1 MINIK
6 LAMSYLKKQKGKTL
20 SLILSIGIAVMLVF
34 SLSVIKESQGQS
46 DINHAY
52 KNSGDYHAFYEDVDS
67 KVVKKLNS
75 EEDIKEFNDIL
86 KFGEIVSK
94 DNGASIN
101 LYSYN
106 KNFLDSTRY
115 KLIKGREPR
124 NSNELVIEQKVLD
137 KMDLGVKLNQT
148 IDFQIVNEYVNE
160 NNENVIYS
168 KNKQF
173 KIVGILSKS
182 DEYYESLNKY
192 KVRAFTYSKDGKDIV
207 PSELINHMGTLKLN
221 TKDLDTQKVVNLGVK
236 YKLTNNEFYPNTE
249 VSMAMSMKNI
259 SKTTTYSIKQRL
271 LPLLCAILVIY
282 NMFNIII
289 LDMTKQIGLL
299 RAVGANKKNIRHI
312 FFIQSIVVLFVG
324 IVIGLLGGIVFSY
337 LGLRIVYDKSAEL
350 TINTNSI
357 IESIIMSIIAV
368 ILASVIP
375 IYKAGNLSIIDAI
388 KKTDK
393 LNYVPKILLLKSHK
407 KVVGIIN
414 EIAFKNI
421 FRNKVTS
428 IIIIITISLCGVLF
442 IGRLTSTKF
451 IYGKE
456 SDSANITS
464 KSYGNFDIYLGYS
477 PINANYIF
485 SKYDNSLLNEIKAI
499 DDVTDIK
506 PNIYLKGYL
515 RNADLEKDY
524 LDELKRTEINNTN
537 EPTVLI
543 RGYNKEL
550 LNNIDKYIDKG
561 ENIYSYT
568 KGDYKNILLVNNFY
582 SRIELSNNTQIIKSP
597 KVGDL
602 IDIKTPV
609 YKDGEYKY
617 INTKVRIAGIMKNS
631 YISEQDGESQSG
643 GIQVIFNEKDLK
655 ELTGIND
662 YNKVF
667 VKIKKGT
674 DKKVIKE
681 INNIIEKS
689 GFSDIEGRYVRNH
702 FGDHYNKSSYKL
714 AMICVFGVLLISSIN
729 IIFIVKSNI
738 IVRLSEICTFRAVGM
753 SKKNVKRMLI
763 KENIIYGVLSMIVA
777 GIISSFNYYKM
788 ISETN
793 KLNQQIYGI
802 SNSIKFEIPIYE
814 ILIFGLISVF
824 VCIIAVYFSNKMI
837 NKLSIVSGIKENE

>member
-20 SLILSIGIAVMLVF
+20 SLILSIGIAVILVF

-67 KVVKKLNS
+67 KIVKKLNS
-75 EEDIKEFNDIL
+75 EEDIKKFNDVL

-94 DNGASIN
+94 DNGSSIN
-101 LYSYN
+101 LCSYN

-137 KMDLGVKLNQT
+137 KMKLDVELNQT
-148 IDFQIVNEYVNE
+148 IDFQIVNEYVNK
-160 NNENVIYS
+160 NNENSIYS
-168 KNKQF
+168 KDKQF
-173 KIVGILSKS
+173 KIVGILSKP
-182 DEYYESLNKY
+182 DEYYEGLNEY

-207 PSELINHMGTLKLN
+207 PYELTTHMGTLKLN
-221 TKDLDTQKVVNLGVK
+221 TKDLDTQKVVNLGRK
-236 YKLTNNEFYPNTE
+236 YKLTSNQFYPNTE
-249 VSMAMSMKNI
+249 VSMSMYMKNI
-259 SKTTTYSIKQRL
+259 SKKTTYSIKQSL
-271 LPLLCAILVIY
+271 LPLLCATLVIY

-299 RAVGANKKNIRHI
+299 RAVGASKRNIRQI
-312 FFIQSIVVLFVG
+312 FFIQSIVVLSVG

-337 LGLRIVYDKSAEL
+337 LGLMIVYDKSAEL
-350 TINTNSI
+350 IINTNAV

-368 ILASVIP
+368 ILASVVP
-375 IYKAGNLSIIDAI
+375 VYKAGNLSIIDAI

-393 LNYVPKILLLKSHK
+393 LNYIPKLLLLKSHK

-456 SDSANITS
+456 SDTANITS
-464 KSYGNFDIYLGYS
+464 KSYGNFGIYLGYS

-499 DDVTDIK
+499 DDVTDIE

-524 LDELKRTEINNTN
+524 LDELKRTERNNTN
-537 EPTVLI
+537 ESTVLI

-561 ENIYSYT
+561 ENVYSYT

-617 INTKVRIAGIMKNS
+617 INIKVRIAGIMKNS

-662 YNKVF
+662 YNKAF

-681 INNIIEKS
+681 ITNIIEKS

-729 IIFIVKSNI
+729 IIFIVRSNI

-763 KENIIYGVLSMIVA
+763 KENIIYGVLSMLVA
-777 GIISSFNYYKM
+777 GIISSFSYYKM
-788 ISETN
+788 VSETN

-824 VCIIAVYFSNKMI
+824 VCVIAVYFSNKMI

>member
-6 LAMSYLKKQKGKTL
+6 LAMSYLKRERGKTL

-52 KNSGDYHAFYEDVDS
+52 KNSGDYHAFYEDLDS
-67 KVVKKLNS
+67 KIVKKLNN
-75 EEDIKEFNDIL
+75 EEDIKEFNDVL

-101 LYSYN
+101 LCSYN

-115 KLIKGREPR
+115 KLARGREPR

-137 KMDLGVKLNQT
+137 KMELDVKLNQT
-148 IDFQIVNEYVNE
+148 IDFQIINEYVNKNDE
-160 NNENVIYS
+160 NDIYS
-168 KNKQF
+168 KDKKF
-173 KIVGILSKS
+173 KLVGILSKP
-182 DEYYESLNKY
+182 DEYYESLNEY
-192 KVRAFTYSKDGKDIV
+192 KVRAFTYSNDGKDIV
-207 PSELINHMGTLKLN
+207 PYELITHMGTLKLN

-236 YKLTNNEFYPNTE
+236 YKLTNNQFYPNTE

-271 LPLLCAILVIY
+271 LPLLCAMLVIY
-282 NMFNIII
+282 NIFNIII

-299 RAVGANKKNIRHI
+299 RAVGSSKKNIRCI
-312 FFIQSIVVLFVG
+312 FFIQSIVVLSVG
-324 IVIGLLGGIVFSY
+324 LVIGLLGGIVFSY
-337 LGLRIVYDKSAEL
+337 LGLMIVYDKSAEL
-350 TINTNSI
+350 IINKNSI
-357 IESIIMSIIAV
+357 IESIIMSTIAV
-368 ILASVIP
+368 ILASVVT
-375 IYKAGNLSIIDAI
+375 IYRAGNLSIIDAI

-393 LNYVPKILLLKSHK
+393 LNYVPKLLLLKSHK

-428 IIIIITISLCGVLF
+428 IIIIITIALCGVLF
-442 IGRLTSTKF
+442 IGSLTSTKF

-456 SDSANITS
+456 SEASNITS

-477 PINANYIF
+477 PINANYTF
-485 SKYDNSLLNEIKAI
+485 SKYNNSLLDEIKAI
-499 DDVTDIK
+499 NDVTDIE
-506 PNIYLKGYL
+506 PNIYLSGYL
-515 RNADLEKDY
+515 RNSNLEKSY
-524 LDELKRTEINNTN
+524 LDELNRTGINNKN
-537 EPTVLI
+537 ESTVLF

-550 LNNIDKYIDKG
+550 LNNVDKYIDKG
-561 ENIYSYT
+561 ENVYSYT
-568 KGDYKNILLVNNFY
+568 KGNYKNILLVNNFY
-582 SRIELSNNTQIIKSP
+582 SRIEMSNNAQIIKSP

-602 IDIKTPV
+602 LDIKIPV
-609 YKDGEYKY
+609 YKGGEYKY
-617 INTKVRIAGIMKNS
+617 INTKVRVAGIMKNS

-662 YNKVF
+662 YNKAF

-729 IIFIVKSNI
+729 IIFIVRSNI

-777 GIISSFNYYKM
+777 GIISSFNYYK
-788 ISETN
+788 IVSETN
-793 KLNQQIYGI
+793 KLNQQVYGI
-802 SNSIKFEIPIYE
+802 NNSIKFEVPIYE
-814 ILIFGLISVF
+814 ILIFGSISVF
-824 VCIIAVYFSNKMI
+824 VCVIAVYFSNKMI
-837 NKLSIVSGIKENE
+837 NKLSIVSGIKEN

>member
-428 IIIIITISLCGVLF
+428 IIIIITIALCGVLF
-442 IGRLTSTKF
+442 IGNLTSTKF

-456 SDSANITS
+456 SESANITS

-485 SKYDNSLLNEIKAI
+485 SKYDNSLLDEIKSI
-499 DDVTDIK
+499 DDVTGIE
-506 PNIYLKGYL
+506 PNIYLDGWL
-515 RNADLEKDY
+515 RNADLEKSY
-524 LDELKRTEINNTN
+524 LDELNRTGINNKN
-537 EPTVLI
+537 ESTVLI

-561 ENIYSYT
+561 ENVYSYT
-568 KGDYKNILLVNNFY
+568 KSGYKNVLLVNNFY
-582 SRIELSNNTQIIKSP
+582 SRIELSNNAQIIKSP

-602 IDIKTPV
+602 IDIKIPV
-609 YKDGEYKY
+609 YKGGEYKY
-617 INTKVRIAGIMKNS
+617 INTKVRIAGIMKNG

>member
-20 SLILSIGIAVMLVF
+20 SLILSIGIAVILVF

-67 KVVKKLNS
+67 KIVKKLNS
-75 EEDIKEFNDIL
+75 EEDIKKFNDVL

-94 DNGASIN
+94 DNGSSIN
-101 LYSYN
+101 LCSYN

-137 KMDLGVKLNQT
+137 KMKLDVELNQT
-148 IDFQIVNEYVNE
+148 IDFQIVNEYVNK
-160 NNENVIYS
+160 NNENSIYS
-168 KNKQF
+168 KDKQF
-173 KIVGILSKS
+173 KIVGILSKP
-182 DEYYESLNKY
+182 DEYYEGLNEY

-207 PSELINHMGTLKLN
+207 PYELTTHMGTLKLN
-221 TKDLDTQKVVNLGVK
+221 TKDLDTQKVVNLGRK
-236 YKLTNNEFYPNTE
+236 YKLTSNQFYPNTE
-249 VSMAMSMKNI
+249 VSMSMYMKNI
-259 SKTTTYSIKQRL
+259 SKKTTYSIKQSL
-271 LPLLCAILVIY
+271 LPLLCATLVIY

-299 RAVGANKKNIRHI
+299 RAVGASKRNIRQI
-312 FFIQSIVVLFVG
+312 FFIQSIVVLSVG

-337 LGLRIVYDKSAEL
+337 LGLMIVYDKSAEL
-350 TINTNSI
+350 IINTNAV

-368 ILASVIP
+368 ILASVVP
-375 IYKAGNLSIIDAI
+375 VYKAGNLSIIDAI

-393 LNYVPKILLLKSHK
+393 LNYIPKLLLLKSHK

-464 KSYGNFDIYLGYS
+464 KSYGNFGIYLGYS

-499 DDVTDIK
+499 DDVTDIE

-524 LDELKRTEINNTN
+524 LDELKRTERNNTN
-537 EPTVLI
+537 ESTVLI

-561 ENIYSYT
+561 ENVYSYT

-609 YKDGEYKY
+609 YK
-617 INTKVRIAGIMKNS
+617 
-631 YISEQDGESQSG
+631 
-643 GIQVIFNEKDLK
+643 
-655 ELTGIND
+655 
-662 YNKVF
+662 
-667 VKIKKGT
+667 
-674 DKKVIKE
+674 
-681 INNIIEKS
+681 
-689 GFSDIEGRYVRNH
+689 EGNR
-702 FGDHYNKSSYKL
+702 
-714 AMICVFGVLLISSIN
+714 
-729 IIFIVKSNI
+729 
-738 IVRLSEICTFRAVGM
+738 
-753 SKKNVKRMLI
+753 
-763 KENIIYGVLSMIVA
+763 
-777 GIISSFNYYKM
+777 
-788 ISETN
+788 
-793 KLNQQIYGI
+793 
-802 SNSIKFEIPIYE
+802 
-814 ILIFGLISVF
+814 
-824 VCIIAVYFSNKMI
+824 
-837 NKLSIVSGIKENE
+837 

>member
-6 LAMSYLKKQKGKTL
+6 LAMSYLKRERGKTL

-52 KNSGDYHAFYEDVDS
+52 KNSGDYHAFYEDLDS
-67 KVVKKLNS
+67 KIVKKLNN
-75 EEDIKEFNDIL
+75 EEDIKEFNDVL

-101 LYSYN
+101 LCSYN

-115 KLIKGREPR
+115 KLARGREPR

-137 KMDLGVKLNQT
+137 KMELDVKLNQT
-148 IDFQIVNEYVNE
+148 IDFQIINEYVNKNDE
-160 NNENVIYS
+160 NDIYS
-168 KNKQF
+168 KDKKF
-173 KIVGILSKS
+173 KLVGILSKP
-182 DEYYESLNKY
+182 DEYYESLNEY
-192 KVRAFTYSKDGKDIV
+192 KVRAFTYSNDGKDIV
-207 PSELINHMGTLKLN
+207 PYELITHMGTLKLN

-236 YKLTNNEFYPNTE
+236 YKLTNNQFYPNTE

-259 SKTTTYSIKQRL
+259 SKTTTYSIKQKL
-271 LPLLCAILVIY
+271 LPLLCAMLVIY
-282 NMFNIII
+282 NIFNIII

-299 RAVGANKKNIRHI
+299 RAVGSSKKNIRCI
-312 FFIQSIVVLFVG
+312 FFIQSIVVLSVG
-324 IVIGLLGGIVFSY
+324 LVIGLLGGIVFSY
-337 LGLRIVYDKSAEL
+337 LGLMIVYDKSAEL
-350 TINTNSI
+350 IINKNSI
-357 IESIIMSIIAV
+357 IESIIMSTIAV
-368 ILASVIP
+368 ILASVVT
-375 IYKAGNLSIIDAI
+375 IYRAGNLSIIDAI

-393 LNYVPKILLLKSHK
+393 LNYVPKLLLLKSHK

-428 IIIIITISLCGVLF
+428 IIIIITIALCGVLF

-456 SDSANITS
+456 SEASNITS

-477 PINANYIF
+477 PINANYTF
-485 SKYDNSLLNEIKAI
+485 SKYNSSLLDEIKAI
-499 DDVTDIK
+499 NDVTDIE
-506 PNIYLKGYL
+506 PNIYLSGYL
-515 RNADLEKDY
+515 RNSNLEKSY
-524 LDELKRTEINNTN
+524 LDELNRTGINNKN
-537 EPTVLI
+537 ESTVLF

-550 LNNIDKYIDKG
+550 LNNVDKYIDKG
-561 ENIYSYT
+561 ENVYSYT
-568 KGDYKNILLVNNFY
+568 KGNYKNILLVNNFY
-582 SRIELSNNTQIIKSP
+582 SRIEMSNNAQIIKSP

-602 IDIKTPV
+602 LDIKIPV
-609 YKDGEYKY
+609 YKGGEYKY
-617 INTKVRIAGIMKNS
+617 INTKVRVAGIMKNS

-655 ELTGIND
+655 ELTEIND
-662 YNKVF
+662 YNKAF

-729 IIFIVKSNI
+729 IIFIVRSNI

>member
-1 MINIK
+1 M
-6 LAMSYLKKQKGKTL
+6 
-20 SLILSIGIAVMLVF
+20 
-34 SLSVIKESQGQS
+34 
-46 DINHAY
+46 
-52 KNSGDYHAFYEDVDS
+52 
-67 KVVKKLNS
+67 
-75 EEDIKEFNDIL
+75 
-86 KFGEIVSK
+86 
-94 DNGASIN
+94 
-101 LYSYN
+101 
-106 KNFLDSTRY
+106 
-115 KLIKGREPR
+115 
-124 NSNELVIEQKVLD
+124 
-137 KMDLGVKLNQT
+137 
-148 IDFQIVNEYVNE
+148 
-160 NNENVIYS
+160 
-168 KNKQF
+168 
-173 KIVGILSKS
+173 
-182 DEYYESLNKY
+182 
-192 KVRAFTYSKDGKDIV
+192 
-207 PSELINHMGTLKLN
+207 
-221 TKDLDTQKVVNLGVK
+221 
-236 YKLTNNEFYPNTE
+236 
-249 VSMAMSMKNI
+249 
-259 SKTTTYSIKQRL
+259 
-271 LPLLCAILVIY
+271 
-282 NMFNIII
+282 
-289 LDMTKQIGLL
+289 
-299 RAVGANKKNIRHI
+299 
-312 FFIQSIVVLFVG
+312 G

-337 LGLRIVYDKSAEL
+337 LGLMIVYDKSAEL
-350 TINTNSI
+350 IINTTAI

-368 ILASVIP
+368 ILASVVP
-375 IYKAGNLSIIDAI
+375 VYKAGNLSIIDAI

-393 LNYVPKILLLKSHK
+393 LNYIPKFLLLKSHK

-477 PINANYIF
+477 PINANYTF

-499 DDVTDIK
+499 DDVTDIES
-506 PNIYLKGYL
+506 NIYLKGYL
-515 RNADLEKDY
+515 RNADLEKGY

-561 ENIYSYT
+561 ENVYSYT

-597 KVGDL
+597 KLGDL

-662 YNKVF
+662 YNKAF

-729 IIFIVKSNI
+729 IIFIVRSNI

-763 KENIIYGVLSMIVA
+763 KENIIYGVLSMLVA
-777 GIISSFNYYKM
+777 GIISNFSYYKM
-788 ISETN
+788 VSETN
-793 KLNQQIYGI
+793 KLNKQIYGI

-824 VCIIAVYFSNKMI
+824 VCVIAVYFSSKMI

>member
-6 LAMSYLKKQKGKTL
+6 LAVSYLKRQKGKTL
-20 SLILSIGIAVMLVF
+20 SLIFSIGIAVMLVF

-52 KNSGDYHAFYEDVDS
+52 KNSGDYHAFYEDVNSDI
-67 KVVKKLNS
+67 VKKLNG
-75 EEDIKEFNDIL
+75 EEDIKEFNDVL

-101 LYSYN
+101 LCSYN

-115 KLIKGREPR
+115 KLVRGREPR
-124 NSNELVIEQKVLD
+124 NSNELAIEQKVLD
-137 KMDLGVKLNQT
+137 KMELDVKLNQT
-148 IDFQIVNEYVNE
+148 IDFQIVNEYVNK
-160 NNENVIYS
+160 NNENAIYS
-168 KNKQF
+168 KDKQF
-173 KIVGILSKS
+173 KIVGILSKP
-182 DEYYESLNKY
+182 DEYYESLNEY
-192 KVRAFTYSKDGKDIV
+192 KVRAFTYSNNGKGIV

-236 YKLTNNEFYPNTE
+236 HKLTNNQFYPNTE

-271 LPLLCAILVIY
+271 LPLLCATLVIY

-299 RAVGANKKNIRHI
+299 RAVGASKKNIRCI
-312 FFIQSIVVLFVG
+312 FFIQSIVVLSVG

-337 LGLRIVYDKSAEL
+337 LGLMIVYDKSAEL

-368 ILASVIP
+368 ILASVVP

-393 LNYVPKILLLKSHK
+393 LNYIPKFLLLKSNK

-428 IIIIITISLCGVLF
+428 IIIIITIALCGILF
-442 IGRLTSTKF
+442 IGSLTSTKF

-477 PINANYIF
+477 PINANYTF
-485 SKYDNSLLNEIKAI
+485 SKYDNSLLDEIKAI
-499 DDVTDIK
+499 DDVTDIE
-506 PNIYLKGYL
+506 PNIYLDGYL
-515 RNADLEKDY
+515 KSADLEKSY
-524 LDELKRTEINNTN
+524 LDELKRTETNNKN
-537 EPTVLI
+537 ESTALI

-561 ENIYSYT
+561 ENVYSYT
-568 KGDYKNILLVNNFY
+568 KSDYKNILLVNNFY
-582 SRIELSNNTQIIKSP
+582 SRIEMSNNAQIIKSP

-602 IDIKTPV
+602 IDIKIPV
-609 YKDGEYKY
+609 YKGGEYKY

-662 YNKVF
+662 YNKAF

-674 DKKVIKE
+674 DEKVIKE
-681 INNIIEKS
+681 INNIIEKN

-702 FGDHYNKSSYKL
+702 FGDHYNDSSYKL

-729 IIFIVKSNI
+729 IIFIVRSNI

-763 KENIIYGVLSMIVA
+763 KENIIYGILSMLVA

-788 ISETN
+788 VSETN

-802 SNSIKFEIPIYE
+802 SNSVKFEIPIFE

-824 VCIIAVYFSNKMI
+824 VCVIAVYFSNRMI

>member
-6 LAMSYLKKQKGKTL
+6 LAMSYLKRERGKTL

-52 KNSGDYHAFYEDVDS
+52 KNSGDYHAFYEDLDS
-67 KVVKKLNS
+67 KIVKKLNN
-75 EEDIKEFNDIL
+75 EEDIKEFNDVL

-101 LYSYN
+101 LCSYN

-115 KLIKGREPR
+115 KLARGREPR

-137 KMDLGVKLNQT
+137 KMELDVKLNQT
-148 IDFQIVNEYVNE
+148 IDFQIINEYVNKNDE
-160 NNENVIYS
+160 NDIYS
-168 KNKQF
+168 KDKKF
-173 KIVGILSKS
+173 KLVGILSKP
-182 DEYYESLNKY
+182 DEYYESLNEY
-192 KVRAFTYSKDGKDIV
+192 KVRAFTYSNDGKDIV
-207 PSELINHMGTLKLN
+207 PYELITHMGTLKLN

-236 YKLTNNEFYPNTE
+236 YKLTNNQFYPNTE

-271 LPLLCAILVIY
+271 LPLLCAMLVIY
-282 NMFNIII
+282 NIFNIII

-299 RAVGANKKNIRHI
+299 RAVGSSKKNIRCI
-312 FFIQSIVVLFVG
+312 FFIQSIVVLSVG
-324 IVIGLLGGIVFSY
+324 LVIGLLGGIVFSY
-337 LGLRIVYDKSAEL
+337 LGLMIVYDKSAEL
-350 TINTNSI
+350 IINKNSI
-357 IESIIMSIIAV
+357 IESIIMSTIAV
-368 ILASVIP
+368 ILASVVT
-375 IYKAGNLSIIDAI
+375 IYRAGNLSIIDAI

-393 LNYVPKILLLKSHK
+393 LNYVPKLLLLKSHK

-428 IIIIITISLCGVLF
+428 IIIIITIALCGVLF
-442 IGRLTSTKF
+442 IGSLTSTKF

-456 SDSANITS
+456 SEASNITS

-477 PINANYIF
+477 PINANYTF
-485 SKYDNSLLNEIKAI
+485 SKYNSSLLDEIKAI
-499 DDVTDIK
+499 NDVTDIE
-506 PNIYLKGYL
+506 PNIYLSGYL
-515 RNADLEKDY
+515 RNSNLEKSY
-524 LDELKRTEINNTN
+524 LDELNRTGINNKN
-537 EPTVLI
+537 ESTVLF

-550 LNNIDKYIDKG
+550 LNNVDKYIDKG
-561 ENIYSYT
+561 ENVYSYT
-568 KGDYKNILLVNNFY
+568 KGNYKNILLVNNFY
-582 SRIELSNNTQIIKSP
+582 SRIEMSNNAQIIKSP

-602 IDIKTPV
+602 LDIKIPV
-609 YKDGEYKY
+609 YKGGEYKY
-617 INTKVRIAGIMKNS
+617 INTKVRVAGIMKNS

-662 YNKVF
+662 YNKAF

-729 IIFIVKSNI
+729 IIFIVRSNI

-777 GIISSFNYYKM
+777 GIISSFNYYK
-788 ISETN
+788 IVSETN
-793 KLNQQIYGI
+793 KLNQQVYGI
-802 SNSIKFEIPIYE
+802 NNSIKFEVPIYE
-814 ILIFGLISVF
+814 ILIFGSISVF
-824 VCIIAVYFSNKMI
+824 VCVIAVYFSNKMI
-837 NKLSIVSGIKENE
+837 NKLSIVSGIKEN

>member
-20 SLILSIGIAVMLVF
+20 SLILSIGIAVILVF

-67 KVVKKLNS
+67 KIVKKLNS
-75 EEDIKEFNDIL
+75 EEDIKKFNDVL

-94 DNGASIN
+94 DNGSSIN
-101 LYSYN
+101 LCSYN

-137 KMDLGVKLNQT
+137 KMKLDVELNQT
-148 IDFQIVNEYVNE
+148 IDFQIVNEYVNK
-160 NNENVIYS
+160 NNENSIYS
-168 KNKQF
+168 KDKQF
-173 KIVGILSKS
+173 KIVGILSKP
-182 DEYYESLNKY
+182 DEYYEGLNEY

-207 PSELINHMGTLKLN
+207 PYELTTHMGTLKLN
-221 TKDLDTQKVVNLGVK
+221 TKDLDTQKVVNLGRK
-236 YKLTNNEFYPNTE
+236 YKLTSNQFYPNTE
-249 VSMAMSMKNI
+249 VSMSMYMKNI
-259 SKTTTYSIKQRL
+259 SKKTTYSIKQSL
-271 LPLLCAILVIY
+271 LPLLCATLVIY

-299 RAVGANKKNIRHI
+299 RAVGASKRNIRQI
-312 FFIQSIVVLFVG
+312 FFIQSIVVLSVG

-337 LGLRIVYDKSAEL
+337 LGLMIVYDKSAEL
-350 TINTNSI
+350 IINTNAV

-368 ILASVIP
+368 ILASVVLV
-375 IYKAGNLSIIDAI
+375 YKAGNLSIIDAI

-393 LNYVPKILLLKSHK
+393 LNYIPKLLLLKSHK

-464 KSYGNFDIYLGYS
+464 KSYGNFGIYLGYS

-499 DDVTDIK
+499 DDVTDIE

-524 LDELKRTEINNTN
+524 LDELKRTERNNTN
-537 EPTVLI
+537 ESTVLI

-561 ENIYSYT
+561 ENVYSYT

-617 INTKVRIAGIMKNS
+617 INIKVRIAGIMKNS

-662 YNKVF
+662 YNKAF

-681 INNIIEKS
+681 ITNIIEKS

-729 IIFIVKSNI
+729 IIFIVRSNI

-763 KENIIYGVLSMIVA
+763 KENIIYGVLSMLVA
-777 GIISSFNYYKM
+777 GIISSFSYYKM
-788 ISETN
+788 VSETN

-824 VCIIAVYFSNKMI
+824 VCVIAVYFSNKMI

>member
-1 MINIK
+1 M
-6 LAMSYLKKQKGKTL
+6 
-20 SLILSIGIAVMLVF
+20 
-34 SLSVIKESQGQS
+34 
-46 DINHAY
+46 
-52 KNSGDYHAFYEDVDS
+52 
-67 KVVKKLNS
+67 
-75 EEDIKEFNDIL
+75 
-86 KFGEIVSK
+86 
-94 DNGASIN
+94 
-101 LYSYN
+101 
-106 KNFLDSTRY
+106 
-115 KLIKGREPR
+115 
-124 NSNELVIEQKVLD
+124 
-137 KMDLGVKLNQT
+137 
-148 IDFQIVNEYVNE
+148 
-160 NNENVIYS
+160 
-168 KNKQF
+168 
-173 KIVGILSKS
+173 
-182 DEYYESLNKY
+182 
-192 KVRAFTYSKDGKDIV
+192 
-207 PSELINHMGTLKLN
+207 
-221 TKDLDTQKVVNLGVK
+221 
-236 YKLTNNEFYPNTE
+236 
-249 VSMAMSMKNI
+249 
-259 SKTTTYSIKQRL
+259 
-271 LPLLCAILVIY
+271 
-282 NMFNIII
+282 
-289 LDMTKQIGLL
+289 
-299 RAVGANKKNIRHI
+299 
-312 FFIQSIVVLFVG
+312 
-324 IVIGLLGGIVFSY
+324 
-337 LGLRIVYDKSAEL
+337 
-350 TINTNSI
+350 
-357 IESIIMSIIAV
+357 
-368 ILASVIP
+368 
-375 IYKAGNLSIIDAI
+375 
-388 KKTDK
+388 
-393 LNYVPKILLLKSHK
+393 LLKSHK

-464 KSYGNFDIYLGYS
+464 KSYGNFGIYLGYS

-499 DDVTDIK
+499 DDVTDIE

-524 LDELKRTEINNTN
+524 LDELKRTERNNTN
-537 EPTVLI
+537 ESTVLI

-561 ENIYSYT
+561 ENVYSYT

-617 INTKVRIAGIMKNS
+617 INIKVRIAGIMKNS

-662 YNKVF
+662 YNKAF

-729 IIFIVKSNI
+729 IIFIVRSNI

-763 KENIIYGVLSMIVA
+763 KENIIYGVLSMLVA
-777 GIISSFNYYKM
+777 GIISSFSYYKM
-788 ISETN
+788 VSETN

-824 VCIIAVYFSNKMI
+824 VCVIAVYFSNKMI

>member
-20 SLILSIGIAVMLVF
+20 SLILSIGIAVILVF

-67 KVVKKLNS
+67 KIVKKLNS
-75 EEDIKEFNDIL
+75 EEDIKKFNDVL

-94 DNGASIN
+94 DNGSSIN
-101 LYSYN
+101 LCSYN

-137 KMDLGVKLNQT
+137 KMKLDVELNQT
-148 IDFQIVNEYVNE
+148 IDFQIVNEYVNK
-160 NNENVIYS
+160 NNENSIYS
-168 KNKQF
+168 KDKQF
-173 KIVGILSKS
+173 KIVGILSKP
-182 DEYYESLNKY
+182 DEYYEGLNEY

-207 PSELINHMGTLKLN
+207 PYELTTHMGTLKLN
-221 TKDLDTQKVVNLGVK
+221 TKDLDTQKVVNLGRK
-236 YKLTNNEFYPNTE
+236 YKLTSNQFYPNTE
-249 VSMAMSMKNI
+249 VSMSMYMKNI
-259 SKTTTYSIKQRL
+259 SKKTTYSIKQSL
-271 LPLLCAILVIY
+271 LPLLCATLVIY

-299 RAVGANKKNIRHI
+299 RAVGASKRNIRQI
-312 FFIQSIVVLFVG
+312 FFIQSIVVLSVG

-337 LGLRIVYDKSAEL
+337 LGLMIVYDKSAEL
-350 TINTNSI
+350 IINTNAV

-368 ILASVIP
+368 ILASVVP
-375 IYKAGNLSIIDAI
+375 VYKAGNLSIIDAI

-393 LNYVPKILLLKSHK
+393 LNYIPKLLLLKSHK

-464 KSYGNFDIYLGYS
+464 KSYGNFGIYLGYS

-499 DDVTDIK
+499 DDVTDIE

-515 RNADLEKDY
+515 RNADLKKDY
-524 LDELKRTEINNTN
+524 LDELKRTERNNTN
-537 EPTVLI
+537 ESTVLI

-561 ENIYSYT
+561 ENVYSYT

-617 INTKVRIAGIMKNS
+617 INIKVRIAGIMKNS

-662 YNKVF
+662 YNKAF

-681 INNIIEKS
+681 ITNIIEKS

-729 IIFIVKSNI
+729 IIFIVRSNI

-763 KENIIYGVLSMIVA
+763 KENIIYGVLSMLMA
-777 GIISSFNYYKM
+777 GIISSFSYYKM
-788 ISETN
+788 VSETN

-824 VCIIAVYFSNKMI
+824 VCVIAVYFSNKMI

>member
-1 MINIK
+1 MLLIDC
-6 LAMSYLKKQKGKTL
+6 MEHSVGKTL

-34 SLSVIKESQGQS
+34 SLSVINESQGQS

-52 KNSGDYHAFYEDVDS
+52 KNSGDYHAFYEDVNSDI
-67 KVVKKLNS
+67 VKKLNS
-75 EEDIKEFNDIL
+75 EEGIKEFNDVL

-94 DNGASIN
+94 DNGASLN
-101 LYSYN
+101 LCSYN
-106 KNFLDSTRY
+106 KDFLDSTRY
-115 KLIKGREPR
+115 KLIRGREPR

-137 KMDLGVKLNQT
+137 KMELDVKLNQT
-148 IDFQIVNEYVNE
+148 IDFQIVNEYINK
-160 NNENVIYS
+160 NNENSIYS
-168 KNKQF
+168 KDKQF

-182 DEYYESLNKY
+182 DEYYESLNEY
-192 KVRAFTYSKDGKDIV
+192 KVRAFTYSNNGKGIV

-236 YKLTNNEFYPNTE
+236 YKLTSNQFYPNTE

-271 LPLLCAILVIY
+271 LPLLCATLVIY

-299 RAVGANKKNIRHI
+299 RAVGASKKNIRRI
-312 FFIQSIVVLFVG
+312 FFIQSIVVLLVG

-337 LGLRIVYDKSAEL
+337 LGLMIVYDKSAEL

-357 IESIIMSIIAV
+357 VESIIMSIVAV
-368 ILASVIP
+368 ILASVVP
-375 IYKAGNLSIIDAI
+375 IYRAGNLSIIDAI

-393 LNYVPKILLLKSHK
+393 LNYVPKLLLLKLHK
-407 KVVGIIN
+407 KVVGILN

-428 IIIIITISLCGVLF
+428 IIIITISLCGVLF
-442 IGRLTSTKF
+442 IDRLTSTKF

-477 PINANYIF
+477 PINANYTF

-499 DDVTDIK
+499 DNVTDVE

-515 RNADLEKDY
+515 RNADLEEDY
-524 LDELKRTEINNTN
+524 LDELKRTEINNDN
-537 EPTVLI
+537 ESTVLI

-568 KGDYKNILLVNNFY
+568 DSDYKNVLLVNNFY

-602 IDIKTPV
+602 IDIKIPV
-609 YKDGEYKY
+609 YKNGEYTY

-643 GIQVIFNEKDLK
+643 GIQLIFNEKDLK
-655 ELTGIND
+655 ELTGMNY
-662 YNKVF
+662 YNKAF

-674 DKKVIKE
+674 DKKVIKD
-681 INNIIEKS
+681 INNMIEKS

-729 IIFIVKSNI
+729 IIFIVRSNI

-763 KENIIYGVLSMIVA
+763 KENIIYGVLSMLVA

-788 ISETN
+788 VSETN

-802 SNSIKFEIPIYE
+802 NSSIKFEIPIFE

-824 VCIIAVYFSNKMI
+824 VCVIAVYFSNRMI

>member
-20 SLILSIGIAVMLVF
+20 SLILSIGIAVILVF

-67 KVVKKLNS
+67 KIVKKLNS
-75 EEDIKEFNDIL
+75 EEDIKKFNDVL

-94 DNGASIN
+94 DNGSSIN
-101 LYSYN
+101 LCSYN

-137 KMDLGVKLNQT
+137 KMKLDVELNQT
-148 IDFQIVNEYVNE
+148 IDFQIVNEYVNK
-160 NNENVIYS
+160 NNENSIYS
-168 KNKQF
+168 KDKQF
-173 KIVGILSKS
+173 KIVGILSKP
-182 DEYYESLNKY
+182 DEYYEGLNEY

-207 PSELINHMGTLKLN
+207 PYELTTHMGTLKLN
-221 TKDLDTQKVVNLGVK
+221 TKDLDTQKVVNLGRK
-236 YKLTNNEFYPNTE
+236 YKLTSNQFYPNTE
-249 VSMAMSMKNI
+249 VSMSMYMKNI
-259 SKTTTYSIKQRL
+259 SKKTTYSIKQSL
-271 LPLLCAILVIY
+271 LPLLCATLVIY

-299 RAVGANKKNIRHI
+299 RAVGASKRNIRQI
-312 FFIQSIVVLFVG
+312 FFIQSIVVLSVG

-337 LGLRIVYDKSAEL
+337 LGLMIVYDKSAEL
-350 TINTNSI
+350 IINTNAV

-368 ILASVIP
+368 ILASVVP
-375 IYKAGNLSIIDAI
+375 VYKAGNLSIIDAI

-393 LNYVPKILLLKSHK
+393 LNYIPKLLLLKSHK

-464 KSYGNFDIYLGYS
+464 KSYGNFGIYLGYS

-499 DDVTDIK
+499 DDVTDIE

-515 RNADLEKDY
+515 RNAYLEKDY
-524 LDELKRTEINNTN
+524 LDELKRTERNNTN
-537 EPTVLI
+537 ESTVLI

-561 ENIYSYT
+561 ENVYSYT

-582 SRIELSNNTQIIKSP
+582 SRIGLSNNTQIIKSP

-617 INTKVRIAGIMKNS
+617 INIKVRIAGIMKNS

-662 YNKVF
+662 YNKAF

-681 INNIIEKS
+681 ITNIIEKS

-729 IIFIVKSNI
+729 IIFIVRSNI

-763 KENIIYGVLSMIVA
+763 KENIIYGVLSMLVA
-777 GIISSFNYYKM
+777 GIISSFSYYKM
-788 ISETN
+788 VSETN

-824 VCIIAVYFSNKMI
+824 VCVIAVYFSNKMI

>member
-20 SLILSIGIAVMLVF
+20 SLILSIGIAVILVF

-67 KVVKKLNS
+67 KIVKKLNS
-75 EEDIKEFNDIL
+75 EEDIKKFNDVL

-94 DNGASIN
+94 DNGSSIN
-101 LYSYN
+101 LCSYN

-137 KMDLGVKLNQT
+137 KMKLDVELNQT
-148 IDFQIVNEYVNE
+148 IDFQIVNEYVNK
-160 NNENVIYS
+160 NNENSIYS
-168 KNKQF
+168 KDKQF
-173 KIVGILSKS
+173 KIVGILSKP
-182 DEYYESLNKY
+182 DEYYEGLNEY

-207 PSELINHMGTLKLN
+207 PYELTTHMGTLKLN
-221 TKDLDTQKVVNLGVK
+221 TKDLDTQKVVNLGRK
-236 YKLTNNEFYPNTE
+236 YKLTSNQFYPNTE
-249 VSMAMSMKNI
+249 VSMSMYMKNI
-259 SKTTTYSIKQRL
+259 SKKTTYSIKQSL
-271 LPLLCAILVIY
+271 LPLLCATLVIY

-299 RAVGANKKNIRHI
+299 RAVGASKRNIRQI
-312 FFIQSIVVLFVG
+312 FFIQSIVVLSVG

-337 LGLRIVYDKSAEL
+337 LGLMIVYDKSAEL
-350 TINTNSI
+350 IINTNAV

-368 ILASVIP
+368 ILASVVP
-375 IYKAGNLSIIDAI
+375 VYKAGNLSIIDAI

-393 LNYVPKILLLKSHK
+393 LNYIPKLLLLKSHK

-464 KSYGNFDIYLGYS
+464 KSYGNFGIYLGYS

-499 DDVTDIK
+499 DDVTDIE

-515 RNADLEKDY
+515 RNAYLEKDY
-524 LDELKRTEINNTN
+524 LDELKRTERNNTN
-537 EPTVLI
+537 ESTVLI

-561 ENIYSYT
+561 ENVYSYT

-617 INTKVRIAGIMKNS
+617 INIKVRIAGIMKNS

-662 YNKVF
+662 YNKAF

-681 INNIIEKS
+681 ITNIIEKS

-729 IIFIVKSNI
+729 IIFIVRSNI

-763 KENIIYGVLSMIVA
+763 KENIIYGVLSMLVA
-777 GIISSFNYYKM
+777 GIISSFSYYKM
-788 ISETN
+788 VSETN

-824 VCIIAVYFSNKMI
+824 VCVIAVYFSNKMI